1 MSSKRNTKRSG
12 VANSEIREI
21 ESAFISEDRNEVKA
35 RSLKLLISSLCKQV
49 ELDTEFRNAKKWFNK
64 RVNMSKWNDLAR

>member
-1 MSSKRNTKRSG
+1 MSSKRTTKRSA

-21 ESAFISEDRNEVKA
+21 ESAFISEDRNEVKT
-35 RSLKLLISSLCKQV
+35 RSLRLLISNLCKQI

-64 RVNMSKWNDLAR
+64 K